1 MILLAVIVIALACIY
16 AAVRYFNNTYKYW
29 QLRNVPYEE
38 PTMFFGSFLNLFFEK
53 DNLRRFLDRT
63 SKKFDSPYYGFFIFN
78 KPFLVVKDLEIV
90 KRIMIRDFAS
100 FPNKLFLDDKECDP
114 VFNNSLF
121 GTRDQEW
128 RSLRHRLSPV
138 FTSGK
143 LKGMLSLIAECG
155 ERLESHL
162 DKISNE
168 SVEVTDVLSR
178 YSTEVISSCAF
189 GVKCDCFQK
198 EVSEFQRYGEDIFP
212 KGAIGL
218 IKNIS
223 YIFVHSIARFFKLSF
238 LNQNGVKYFRKVF
251 KKVLSQRMT
260 QSTRRNDFVDLLL
273 DLKSQEENDESFG
286 LDDERM
292 LAQAIPFF
300 AAGHETTTAIVS
312 FVLHELSLNSAI
324 QDRLRQEIQSVVNNH
339 GEISYQ
345 ALEDM
350 KYLKMVILE
359 TLRKYPI
366 ISFIQRQSL
375 HQYTIPETG
384 LQLERGTGIIVPIRG
399 FHHNPMYFPDPE
411 VYDPERFSDD
421 NKQQRD
427 SNLILAFGIGP
438 RNCLGKRFAW
448 ITMKMA
454 MVYIL
459 RNFKVEKNSQTAEV
473 LSIISPHVSRSPS
486 GVNLTFKRL

>member
-1 MILLAVIVIALACIY
+1 
-16 AAVRYFNNTYKYW
+16 
-29 QLRNVPYEE
+29 
-38 PTMFFGSFLNLFFEK
+38 
-53 DNLRRFLDRT
+53 
-63 SKKFDSPYYGFFIFN
+63 
-78 KPFLVVKDLEIV
+78 
-90 KRIMIRDFAS
+90 MIRDFSS

-128 RSLRHRLSPV
+128 RSLRYRLSPV
-138 FTSGK
+138 FTTGK
-143 LKGMLSLIAECG
+143 LKGMLPLIGECG
-155 ERLESHL
+155 ERLERHL
-162 DKISNE
+162 EKISNE
-168 SVEVTDVLSR
+168 NVEVTDVLSR

-198 EVSEFQRYGEDIFP
+198 KVSEFQHYGKKIFP
-212 KGAIGL
+212 KDTIGL

-223 YIFVHSIARFFKLSF
+223 YIFVHSVAKFFKFSL
-238 LNQNGVKYFRKVF
+238 LNQSGVKYFRKVF
-251 KKVLSQRMT
+251 KEVLNQRMT

-273 DLKSQEENDESFG
+273 DLKRQEEKHEIFG

-300 AAGHETTTAIVS
+300 AAGLETTATIVS
-312 FVLHELSLNSAI
+312 FALHELSLNSAI
-324 QDRLRQEIQSVVNNH
+324 QDRLRQEIQSVVNNY
-339 GEISYQ
+339 EVISYQ
-345 ALEDM
+345 ALEEM

-366 ISFIQRQSL
+366 LSFIQRESL
-375 HQYTIPETG
+375 HHYTIPETG

-411 VYDPERFSDD
+411 VYDPERFSDE

-438 RNCLGKRFAW
+438 RNCIGKRFAW
-448 ITMKMA
+448 TTMMIA

-459 RNFKVEKNSQTAEV
+459 RNFKVERNSQTVEV
-473 LSIISPHVSRSPS
+473 LNRVERYLPNR
-486 GVNLTFKRL
+486 